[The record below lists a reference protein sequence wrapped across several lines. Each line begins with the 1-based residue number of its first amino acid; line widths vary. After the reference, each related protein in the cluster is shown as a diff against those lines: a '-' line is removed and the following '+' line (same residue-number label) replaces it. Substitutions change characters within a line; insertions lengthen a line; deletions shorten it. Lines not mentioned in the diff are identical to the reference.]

1 MNSMLAPRRPVSK
14 RENRREMSAE
24 RLAALVNSAE
34 QAAERGTERMEKM
47 RQSINA
53 RG

>member
-1 MNSMLAPRRPVSK
+1 MNIMVAPRRPVSK
-14 RENRREMSAE
+14 RENRREMSVE
-24 RLAALVNSAE
+24 RLTSLVNSAE
-34 QAAERGTERMEKM
+34 QAAERGTERMVKV